1 MQTAEFLNKLQ
12 QVGFKE
18 HESKIF
24 LVLLK
29 GSALSASE
37 IAGKANI
44 RRTSVYEVL
53 KTFASRGF
61 CNEIETNTI
70 LKYEMIDPRVIADK
84 IEREIK
90 RNNLEKIESLKS
102 TFSEI
107 EKLHKSEESNALSN
121 VNIELIRGFNKH
133 RQEKFIELLK
143 SAKDEILFMIRLEG
157 YVSEEID
164 ANAKNFIK
172 NGGVIKSIYEA
183 NLNFK
188 IIKDNSRKDATLE
201 DLLRI
206 CGKFEKYGEKVRI
219 SESELPNITIFDK
232 KIVFINILDK
242 TVPRHNNA
250 DIIINNESFANR
262 MMDLFNY
269 YWNSSK
275 LIRELKNTNGHV
287 SSNKINYNKTIKPK
301 KLLMYKKGT
310 ING

>member
-143 SAKDEILFMIRLEG
+143 SAKEEILFMIRLEG

-310 ING
+310 KNG

>member
-143 SAKDEILFMIRLEG
+143 SAKEEILFMIRLEG

>member
-1 MQTAEFLNKLQ
+1 MQTAELINKLQ

-18 HESKIF
+18 YESKIF

-37 IAGKANI
+37 IAQKANI

-70 LKYEMIDPRVIADK
+70 LKYEIIDPRVISDK
-84 IEREIK
+84 IERELK
-90 RNNLEKIESLKS
+90 QNNLKNIESLKS
-102 TFSEI
+102 IFSEI
-107 EKLHKSEESNALSN
+107 GKLYRSEESNGNNN

-143 SAKDEILFMIRLEG
+143 SAKQEIRFMIRLEG

-164 ANAKNFIK
+164 TNAKNFIK

-201 DLLRI
+201 DLLRL
-206 CGKFEKYGEKVRI
+206 CGKFEKYGEIVRI
-219 SESELPNITIFDK
+219 SEIELPNITIFDK
-232 KIVFINILDK
+232 KIVFINIPDR

-262 MMDLFNY
+262 MMDLFNH
-269 YWNSSK
+269 YWKNSK
-275 LIRELKNTNGHV
+275 QIREMKNQDYQNNGDKAIN
-287 SSNKINYNKTIKPK
+287 NKKFKSKKIINV
-301 KLLMYKKGT
+301 
-310 ING
+310 